1 MYSLYNYINSQHYTN
16 YNTTKLKSV
25 SLALALAFSPIY
37 ILISLACA
45 IEVQHSNENCFTV
58 LYLSLDKRMY
68 VDKYQLCRI
77 IIIINQMI

>member
-16 YNTTKLKSV
+16 YNTTKLK
-25 SLALALAFSPIY
+25 AFSPIY
-37 ILISLACA
+37 ILVSLACA

-68 VDKYQLCRI
+68 VDKYQLCKII